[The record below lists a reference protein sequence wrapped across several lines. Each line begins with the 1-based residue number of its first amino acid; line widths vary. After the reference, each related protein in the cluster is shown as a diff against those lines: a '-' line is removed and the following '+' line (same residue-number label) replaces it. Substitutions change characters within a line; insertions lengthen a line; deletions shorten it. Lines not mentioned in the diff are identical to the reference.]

1 ERPLRLRLRHRK
13 KAGRE
18 PVNRKDPTGVP
29 GLFFVR
35 PFSDLSV
42 FRRQGPESRRF
53 EGGRAKGSFPV
64 ATIFVVIPFNYFEN
78 AFARSGHVAHGRRPS
93 SRRLEAR
100 RTRRGVF
107 SPIGPSRL

>member
-1 ERPLRLRLRHRK
+1 M
-13 KAGRE
+13 
-18 PVNRKDPTGVP
+18 P

-53 EGGRAKGSFPV
+53 EGGRAKGRFPV

-78 AFARSGHVAHGRRPS
+78 AFALRPC
-93 SRRLEAR
+93 RPRAPPFVKALEGAPDAE
-100 RTRRGVF
+100 GGF
-107 SPIGPSRL
+107 LIGPSRL